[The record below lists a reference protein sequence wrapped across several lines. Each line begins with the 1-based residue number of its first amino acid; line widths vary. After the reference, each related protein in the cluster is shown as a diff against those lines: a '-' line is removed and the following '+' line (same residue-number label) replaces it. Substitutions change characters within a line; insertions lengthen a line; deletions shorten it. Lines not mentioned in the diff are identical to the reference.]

1 MVSGTATLYL
11 MVGIPGAGKTTW
23 AKCHTE
29 WHYIGSD
36 EIRAKLFGKELTLR
50 GYRKVHRLMMEQA
63 LALLAAGQDV
73 VLDSSHLTRRA
84 RRKVLQ
90 ALPPGVGRV
99 AVYID
104 TKVPQA
110 LRNNRNRQR
119 HVPRLG
125 ILYFGRRIVPP
136 TTAEGFD
143 RILYV
148 ADPAGQRHSPSHSV
162 QIQTF

>member
-1 MVSGTATLYL
+1 METLYL

-23 AKCHTE
+23 AKSHTE
-29 WHYIGSD
+29 LCYVGSD
-36 EIRAKLFGKELTLR
+36 EIRAQLFGKELTLR
-50 GYRKVHRLMMEQA
+50 GYHRVHRLMMERA
-63 LALLAAGQDV
+63 LALLAEGRDV

-84 RRKVLQ
+84 RRKVLRV
-90 ALPPGVGRV
+90 LPPEVGKV

-148 ADPAGQRHSPSHSV
+148 ADPVGRQGNSAPSI
-162 QIQTF
+162 QIKVF